1 MALLCRYSNSSKL
14 SMSPANPK
22 KDFERVQTRQ
32 KLLREVSLYSAVKR
46 AVGAVNLTSIKEV
59 SLVLN
64 QQLWRLPTVK
74 LKREK
79 RRRNGG

>member
-1 MALLCRYSNSSKL
+1 
-14 SMSPANPK
+14 MSPANPK

-32 KLLREVSLYSAVKR
+32 KLLREVSLCSAVKR
-46 AVGAVNLTSIKEV
+46 AVGTVNLTSIKEV
-59 SLVLN
+59 SLLLN

-79 RRRNGG
+79 RRRNSG